1 MPESASIGRLVFVR
15 LLRKW
20 SAARTSGENPLPH
33 MQALAA
39 PFDPS
44 PDLTVA
50 CASLFDL
57 VEAHLGRLLVP
68 ECCCSHALSRDEDA
82 LLGLLRYAPEAGLPL
97 SSAAIPHG
105 LPGAIRW
112 ASFAV
117 TRALN
122 ATFGERGAL
131 GDLESRAAA
140 GAVCPFG
147 SATAKP
153 AAPVLTLA
161 S

>member
-82 LLGLLRYAPEAGLPL
+82 LLGLLRYAPDAGLPL

-117 TRALN
+117 TRALD
-122 ATFGERGAL
+122 ATFGEQGAL
-131 GDLESRAAA
+131 GEVERGAAA

-147 SATAKP
+147 SAGKHAL
-153 AAPVLTLA
+153 PVLTLG

>member
-1 MPESASIGRLVFVR
+1 MPESASIGRFVFVR

-20 SAARTSGENPLPH
+20 SAARASGENPLPH
-33 MQALAA
+33 MQTLAA
-39 PFDPS
+39 PFEPS

-68 ECCCSHALSRDEDA
+68 ECFCGRALSRDEEA
-82 LLGLLRYAPEAGLPL
+82 LIGLLRYAPEAGLPFA
-97 SSAAIPHG
+97 SATIPHG

-112 ASFAV
+112 AAFAV
-117 TRALN
+117 TRALD
-122 ATFGERGAL
+122 ATFGAGGAL
-131 GDLESRAAA
+131 GEVKAPPPVGTA
-140 GAVCPFG
+140 CPFG
-147 SATAKP
+147 STAEN
-153 AAPVLTLA
+153 AVVPVLSLA

>member
-1 MPESASIGRLVFVR
+1 MSESASIGRLVFVR

-20 SAARTSGENPLPH
+20 SAARASGENPLPH
-33 MQALAA
+33 MLALTA
-39 PFDPS
+39 PFGPS

-57 VEAHLGRLLVP
+57 VEAYLGRLLVP

-117 TRALN
+117 TRALE
-122 ATFGERGAL
+122 AMFGEQGAL
-131 GDLESRAAA
+131 GDVEARATVA
-140 GAVCPFG
+140 AVCPFG
-147 SATAKP
+147 SAAKP
-153 AAPVLTLA
+153 ADPVLMLA